1 MYHRSLDLSHPPV
14 WTVDDVLTASECVAL
29 IDRIESLGPV
39 RAPVT
44 MLRAPVLRPELRT
57 NKRVIIDDPELAA
70 LLFERARPAVP
81 PQIGAMTV
89 LGVHERLRCYRYDP
103 GERFA
108 PHFDSACVRADDER
122 SLLTFMVYLNEDFTG
137 GETHF
142 LHLEQTV
149 VPHTGLGVL
158 FQHRHLHEVRAVVTG
173 RKYAVRC
180 DILYKGPRAPREG
193 SSP

>member
-1 MYHRSLDLSHPPV
+1 
-14 WTVDDVLTASECVAL
+14 
-29 IDRIESLGPV
+29 
-39 RAPVT
+39 
-44 MLRAPVLRPELRT
+44 
-57 NKRVIIDDPELAA
+57 
-70 LLFERARPAVP
+70 
-81 PQIGAMTV
+81 MTV